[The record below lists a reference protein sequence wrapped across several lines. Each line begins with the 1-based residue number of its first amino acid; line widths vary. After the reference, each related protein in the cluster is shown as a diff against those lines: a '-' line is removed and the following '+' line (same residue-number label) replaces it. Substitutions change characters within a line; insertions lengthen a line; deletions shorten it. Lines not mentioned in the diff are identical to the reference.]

1 MLCSVTRPTVLVV
14 LASSLFTWAV
24 PLKSSTKSSTSSI
37 PQLFRPESFG
47 TALLKSST
55 KSSTSSIPQLFRP
68 ESFGTALGKP
78 TVKCTKDGAMGILES
93 PPASNSYAGVQALG
107 FKSVVGTLWEVNDT
121 AAKHVVKAFYENMFE
136 DLEDG
141 GKVPLEQR

>member
-24 PLKSSTKSSTSSI
+24 PL
-37 PQLFRPESFG
+37 
-47 TALLKSST
+47 

-78 TVKCTKDGAMGILES
+78 TVKCTKDGA

-107 FKSVVGTLWEVNDT
+107 FKSVVGTLWEVDDA